1 MSFSLNTRETR
12 ENARELKFPV
22 TRERA
27 EAIRLWAR
35 PRLTPDPHAAGESG
49 DEYQTTSLYFD
60 TDALDVNNRRGSY
73 GRSKYRIRR
82 YGTSDVVF
90 VERKMRTSSMLIK
103 RRTVVSIEG
112 LRHLD
117 EAPDR
122 EWPGFWFHQR
132 MIARRLKPVCQVSYH
147 RTARLGMTPYGPMR
161 LTIDDG
167 IVGRHVSALAFEP
180 PTGAAVFEGQC
191 VLELKFRAQMPVL
204 FRHLIE
210 EFALTPAPVSKYRG
224 AMLALGSGAAAVA
237 ERASEARPSAEN
249 TGPVL
254 GPRTSLA

>member
-12 ENARELKFPV
+12 ENARELKFPI

-35 PRLTPDPHAAGESG
+35 PRLTPDPHASGDSG

-90 VERKMRTSSMLIK
+90 LERKMRTSSMLIK
-103 RRTVVSIEG
+103 RRTAVSIEG

-117 EAPDR
+117 ETPNP
-122 EWPGFWFHQR
+122 EWQGFWFHQR
-132 MIARRLKPVCQVSYH
+132 MLARRLKPVCQVSYH
-147 RTARLGMTPYGPMR
+147 RTARLGTTAYGPMR
-161 LTIDDG
+161 LTIDDA
-167 IVGRHVSALAFEP
+167 IVGRYVSGLAFEP
-180 PTGAAVFEGQC
+180 PTGVAVFEGQC
-191 VLELKFRAQMPVL
+191 VLELKFRAEMPVL

-210 EFALTPAPVSKYRG
+210 EFALTAASVSKYRG
-224 AMLALGSGAAAVA
+224 AMLALGAGLPAEAEPGTEPAVA
-237 ERASEARPSAEN
+237 DRRNPLLRP
-249 TGPVL
+249 G
-254 GPRTSLA
+254 TSLA